1 MSYPDQHRFAMQVAQ
16 LSRAWRSE
24 LDRRLVGLGLS
35 QARWLV
41 LLHLARFTEMPTQR
55 ELAQSVGVEGP
66 TLARLL
72 DGLEAQGLVTRVAVP
87 EDRRAKKIALQPK
100 AIVTAYPVRGLDIG
114 ATEMI
119 YELLLEQRDRGAG
132 VLFISE
138 DLDALIKYSDR
149 ILVLYRGRVMGI
161 LNREEAKLGRIG
173 MMMMGTTPEEVTRY
187 EALSHF

>member
-72 DGLEAQGLVTRVAVP
+72 DSLESQGLVMRVAVP

-100 AIVTAYPVRGLDIG
+100 AQPLIEKIEAISTQLRREVF
-114 ATEMI
+114 
-119 YELLLEQRDRGAG
+119 AG
-132 VLFISE
+132 IDEDDLRRCQQVHARVLGN
-138 DLDALIKYSDR
+138 L
-149 ILVLYRGRVMGI
+149 
-161 LNREEAKLGRIG
+161 LNRA
-173 MMMMGTTPEEVTRY
+173 
-187 EALSHF
+187 

>member
-72 DGLEAQGLVTRVAVP
+72 DSLESQGLVTRVAVP

-100 AIVTAYPVRGLDIG
+100 EQPLIEKIEAISTQLRHEVF
-114 ATEMI
+114 
-119 YELLLEQRDRGAG
+119 AG
-132 VLFISE
+132 IDEDDLRRCQQVHARVLGN
-138 DLDALIKYSDR
+138 LMK
-149 ILVLYRGRVMGI
+149 
-161 LNREEAKLGRIG
+161 
-173 MMMMGTTPEEVTRY
+173 
-187 EALSHF
+187 